1 VTTLNAKKSGVGSVS
16 DSPDSPVGEVLDA
29 SKRPDKCAFEHGAF
43 LVDNRVVDNRGAMM
57 PVVEL
62 RGARKR
68 FGEVEAL
75 KGVDLTIGP
84 GELVALLGPNG
95 AGKTTSIALML
106 GLRRPTAGQ
115 ARLFG
120 LDPNDRRARSRCG
133 VMLQESGTTGVL
145 TVSEIVDV
153 FRAYYPSPL
162 PTARAIALAGLDA
175 KADARIG
182 TLSGGE
188 RQRLYFA
195 LAVCGDPEALFLDEP
210 TVGMDVETRR
220 AVLESIRSLSAAGKT
235 IVLTTHYLEEAD
247 RLAHRIVVIDR
258 GVVIADATP
267 REIKSRIPSKRI
279 NFRPETALGAST
291 FNGLPVQN
299 LEIADHRV
307 HLLSNEPEAVLR
319 ALFERG
325 VVVRDLEV
333 TGADLEEAFLGLT
346 RRP

>member
-1 VTTLNAKKSGVGSVS
+1 MATVA
-16 DSPDSPVGEVLDA
+16 
-29 SKRPDKCAFEHGAF
+29 
-43 LVDNRVVDNRGAMM
+43 
-57 PVVEL
+57 EL

-68 FGEVEAL
+68 FGEVEAV
-75 KGVDLTIGP
+75 KGIDLTIGA

-95 AGKTTSIALML
+95 AGKTTSISLML
-106 GLRRPTAGQ
+106 GLRRPTSGE

-120 LDPNDRRARSRCG
+120 LDPKARRARSRCG
-133 VMLQESGTTGVL
+133 VMLQEAGTTGVL
-145 TVSEIVDV
+145 TIREIVEL
-153 FRAYYPSPL
+153 FRSYYPSPL

-175 KADARIG
+175 KASARIG

-210 TVGMDVETRR
+210 TVGMDVEARR
-220 AVLESIRSLSAAGKT
+220 GVLESIRALSNAGKT

-247 RLAHRIVVIDR
+247 QLAHRIVVIDQ

-279 NFRPETALGAST
+279 NFRSETAVGDAT
-291 FNGLPVQN
+291 FHGLPVQN

-307 HLLSNEPEAVLR
+307 RLLSNEPEAVLR

-325 VVVRDLEV
+325 VAVRDLEV
-333 TGADLEEAFLGLT
+333 TGADLEEAFLSMT
-346 RRP
+346 RRS